1 MLINF
6 KNNIRCDELEIEIGK
21 LPPLTNLQTK
31 LKPEGSSIIALS
43 RVLSNK
49 LQWLQMST
57 QSYIR
62 LRQLIPVA
70 VKLVK

>member
-1 MLINF
+1 LLINF

-49 LQWLQMST
+49 LQ
-57 QSYIR
+57 
-62 LRQLIPVA
+62 
-70 VKLVK
+70 